1 VIISLYTG
9 RLKDHA
15 IKRKEKKEKKEK
27 KKLFTTKIK
36 NNRTG
41 YANS

>member
-15 IKRKEKKEKKEK
+15 IKRKEKKEKK
-27 KKLFTTKIK
+27 KLFTTKIK